1 MANLGKRLLIVGVLA
16 CLVFAGLAGYGD
28 IREVSGH
35 VASFPLPSVLLALGL
50 ALLNYLLRFLRWAY
64 YLSILGVSVPLK
76 VSMLIFLTGLAM
88 TITPGKLGELLKCYL
103 LRDRAGIP
111 VSTSA
116 PAVFMERITDLLSI
130 AAMALVG
137 LTLLPPFVSLILAAV
152 VAGVVSVAYLST
164 ARQADRLLDWPV
176 IRRWSADIADARE
189 GVRTLSRPVP
199 ILVASVLGL
208 VAWLSEGVALWV
220 VVEGLGADMGFL
232 ISLPIYAG
240 SVLAGAITTLPG
252 GLVGTEG
259 VMVTLLQ
266 QMGVGRDVAA
276 AGTLIVR
283 LVTLWFA
290 VLVGFAAFGWLRW
303 SPGRRRNPTE
313 EKGEAHQS
321 SLPGAKEGQGRG

>member
-1 MANLGKRLLIVGVLA
+1 MADLVKKLLIVGALA

-28 IREVSGH
+28 FREVSGH
-35 VASFPLPSVLLALGL
+35 VAGFPLPSLLLALGL
-50 ALLNYLLRFLRWAY
+50 ALLNYLLRYLRWAY
-64 YLSILGVSVPLK
+64 YLKILHVSVPMR

-103 LRDRAGIP
+103 LRDHAGIP

-116 PAVFMERITDLLSI
+116 PAVLMERLTDLLSI
-130 AAMALVG
+130 AVMALVG
-137 LTLLPPFVSLILAAV
+137 LTLLPAYVSAILAVV
-152 VAGVVSVAYLST
+152 VAGVVLIAYLST
-164 ARQADRLLDWPV
+164 ARQAERVLDWPIV
-176 IRRWSADIADARE
+176 RRWSADIADARE

-199 ILVASVLGL
+199 VLVASSLGL

-220 VVEGLGADMGFL
+220 VVEGLGADLGLL

-290 VLVGFAAFGWLRW
+290 VLVGFAAFAWLQW
-303 SPGRRRNPTE
+303 SAGRRRNP
-313 EKGEAHQS
+313 S
-321 SLPGAKEGQGRG
+321 GRR